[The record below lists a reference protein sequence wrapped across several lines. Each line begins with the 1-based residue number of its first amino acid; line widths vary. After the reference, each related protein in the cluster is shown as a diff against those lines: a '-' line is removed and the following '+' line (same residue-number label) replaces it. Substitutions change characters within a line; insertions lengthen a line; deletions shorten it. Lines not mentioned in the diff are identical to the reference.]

1 MGKRIGFIG
10 LGAMGGNMAKNL
22 LKKGFKLLVYDV
34 EETALKEV
42 TKEGG
47 YGATSVKEVAEN
59 CDIVLLSLP
68 TSEIVKEVCL
78 ELIKNMRKGSII
90 IDMST
95 TDIAITEEIGLKA
108 REKGIEFL
116 DAPVS
121 GGPEGAKAATLTI
134 MVGGKREIFEECH
147 EIFKALGK
155 EIYYIGDVGSGQ
167 KIKLVN
173 QILVGIH
180 FAATAEAV
188 FFGKRLGLDP
198 KLIFEVISKSAG
210 NSFIFSKSLPQIIKE
225 DYNTGW
231 RVRLTHKDLWLAL
244 KAGEKYN
251 IPLPLSSLAAN
262 LHNSAM
268 AKGFKDLDPACLI
281 KVFEAMV

>member
-1 MGKRIGFIG
+1 MDKRIGFIG

-34 EETALKEV
+34 RESALKEV
-42 TKEGG
+42 VKEGG
-47 YGATSVKEVAEN
+47 DEANSIKEVAES

-68 TSEIVKEVCL
+68 TSEVVREVCL
-78 ELIKNMRKGSII
+78 ELIKNMKKGAII

-134 MVGGKREIFEECH
+134 MVGGKREIFEECY
-147 EIFKALGK
+147 EIFKVLGK

-188 FFGKRLGLDP
+188 FFGKSLGLDP
-198 KLIFEVISKSAG
+198 RLIFEVISKSAG

-231 RVRLTHKDLWLAL
+231 KVRLTHKDLWLAL

>member
-1 MGKRIGFIG
+1 MS
-10 LGAMGGNMAKNL
+10 KNL
-22 LKKGFKLLVYDV
+22 LKKNYSLLAYDIDERALREAV
-34 EETALKEV
+34 NAGALK
-42 TKEGG
+42 
-47 YGATSVKEVAEN
+47 AASVKEVAEN
-59 CDIVLLSLP
+59 CEIVLLSLP
-68 TSEIVKEVCL
+68 TSEVVEEVCL
-78 ELIKNMRKGSII
+78 GYDGLVRNMNKGII
-90 IDMST
+90 VDMST
-95 TDIAITEEIGLKA
+95 TDIAITENLGKKC
-108 REKGIEFL
+108 REKGLEFL

-134 MVGGKREIFEECH
+134 MVGGKREVFERCY

-155 EIYYIGDVGSGQ
+155 EIHYIGEIGSGQ

-188 FFGKRLGLDP
+188 FFGVKLGLDP
-198 KLIFEVISKSAG
+198 NIIFEVVSKSAG
-210 NSFIFSKSLPQIIKE
+210 NSFIFNKSLPQIIKK

-281 KVFEAMV
+281 QIFESMS